1 MHLDFIVMSK
11 AFFGTALALKNLVE
25 LVEHA
30 GADPRF
36 DQTLDWSIGYNILII
51 YFGLKIINKTRHMR
65 IMP

>member
-1 MHLDFIVMSK
+1 MLYFFSFIAFAMHLDFIVMSK

-36 DQTLDWSIGYNILII
+36 DQTLG
-51 YFGLKIINKTRHMR
+51 
-65 IMP
+65 